1 MSAPTTPV
9 TQSANQVDGSIQD
22 TPQNNLKHLCN
33 LQSIL
38 EQSPHTSHDQSDG
51 QSAKKRKHT
60 TMSIHSDE
68 EEINTEAPYSEWE
81 TSFNGQSMYGR
92 ESFNLFAQT
101 VNLKP
106 HQRLLPLDVE
116 LHSYDISRDT
126 TEIGACMLDN
136 TERRWTATFCV
147 SQNGIWHCRY
157 LDVNVT
163 MRPQTRM
170 DASTFLGSLFWGRN
184 TSVDEHN
191 SHNSGPFTFDFLKQ
205 MFYNQTFEPRDPTTL
220 RRQHKSA
227 VQLIVEKRCP
237 SMDPSSSVPWRR
249 PTVVA
254 SSQIKLCEPLG
265 ILDGNQPLIDASKED
280 RKGKAREPLGT
291 LDGNQPSIDASKENR
306 KGEAREP
313 LGILDGN
320 QPSIDAS
327 KENRKGKAREPLGT
341 LDGNQSSTVASEKDR
356 TKKAPK
362 HKCRWSS
369 EERAKLKA
377 LCFPKRTGTSAT
389 DLATRHMA
397 EFDRSFFSMLKQIR
411 RIWDSEGYDI

>member
-184 TSVDEHN
+184 VGRHPLNFQWSEEVTDSSSLFCRSSLMYYRHPLMNITV
-191 SHNSGPFTFDFLKQ
+191 
-205 MFYNQTFEPRDPTTL
+205 TTL
-220 RRQHKSA
+220 D
-227 VQLIVEKRCP
+227 L
-237 SMDPSSSVPWRR
+237 
-249 PTVVA
+249 
-254 SSQIKLCEPLG
+254 L
-265 ILDGNQPLIDASKED
+265 PLI
-280 RKGKAREPLGT
+280 
-291 LDGNQPSIDASKENR
+291 
-306 KGEAREP
+306 
-313 LGILDGN
+313 
-320 QPSIDAS
+320 
-327 KENRKGKAREPLGT
+327 
-341 LDGNQSSTVASEKDR
+341 
-356 TKKAPK
+356 
-362 HKCRWSS
+362 
-369 EERAKLKA
+369 
-377 LCFPKRTGTSAT
+377 F
-389 DLATRHMA
+389 
-397 EFDRSFFSMLKQIR
+397 
-411 RIWDSEGYDI
+411 